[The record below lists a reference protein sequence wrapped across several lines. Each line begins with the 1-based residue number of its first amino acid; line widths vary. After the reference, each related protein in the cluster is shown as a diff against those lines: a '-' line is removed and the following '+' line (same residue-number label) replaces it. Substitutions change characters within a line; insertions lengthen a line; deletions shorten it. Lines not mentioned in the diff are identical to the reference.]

1 MTSEGLAFTKGT
13 LCTRLPELWSRLGVR
28 SDLRVTATNIRK
40 WIVTTCHEKKTRGVK
55 FDKDIVRQ
63 GLCHSDKTAKSFYL
77 RSDLTSVAAQAVE
90 IIAMC
95 TSKKSEETPVKSAP
109 TPVAEQSANI
119 TTAETSDQPRS
130 MRSRSPCEGP
140 DTIVTPVTWDATSV
154 SVESADIS
162 DETSPSEGPDH
173 NMILVTSEVSSVS
186 AQPTAIPATTP
197 NPKPSAQANTKPKE
211 QKGPLNDQEKS
222 SKT

>member
-63 GLCHSDKTAKSFYL
+63 GLCHSDKTVKSFYL

-95 TSKKSEETPVKSAP
+95 TSKKPKETPVKSALM
-109 TPVAEQSANI
+109 PVAE
-119 TTAETSDQPRS
+119 
-130 MRSRSPCEGP
+130 
-140 DTIVTPVTWDATSV
+140 
-154 SVESADIS
+154 
-162 DETSPSEGPDH
+162 
-173 NMILVTSEVSSVS
+173 
-186 AQPTAIPATTP
+186 
-197 NPKPSAQANTKPKE
+197 
-211 QKGPLNDQEKS
+211 
-222 SKT
+222 